1 MLILVSVILRTTHQF
16 KLCYAIANIPE
27 SNVTD
32 CYDTQYTYV
41 YSAWGEGTFLA
52 IQTAIIAALVLHYG
66 GGSGKA
72 ALFLAT
78 YVGIVSALVSG
89 VTPMDVLWTMQAV
102 NVPIIVLA
110 KVNIYS

>member
-1 MLILVSVILRTTHQF
+1 M
-16 KLCYAIANIPE
+16 
-27 SNVTD
+27 
-32 CYDTQYTYV
+32 
-41 YSAWGEGTFLA
+41 
-52 IQTAIIAALVLHYG
+52 LHYG